1 MSNLIQF
8 QSFDFHSNSVRV
20 ITDPNQEFW
29 FCGVDVCNILGY
41 ENSRAT
47 IQKHCKQGGVSKRY
61 TPTQSGE
68 QEMIFI
74 NEPNLYRLIIKS
86 RKPEAEPFEAWVFEE
101 VLPQIRKSGQYSVQQ
116 PLALSEPEKKYT
128 FEFTE
133 NQLIRFITFWFALY
147 KTEKFLQEIQ
157 GPLLA
162 LGSRYGDEALN
173 YIEDYQLKLGVMK
186 RLLAPMMEK
195 VDFNQIGQPYH
206 PLALKTF
213 NEYKPQGISTIVKV

>member
-41 ENSRAT
+41 GNSRAT

-86 RKPEAEPFEAWVFEE
+86 RKPEAELFETWVFEE
-101 VLPQIRKSGQYSVQQ
+101 VLPQIRKTGKYEVQSQ
-116 PLALSEPEKKYT
+116 QLA
-128 FEFTE
+128 
-133 NQLIRFITFWFALY
+133 
-147 KTEKFLQEIQ
+147 
-157 GPLLA
+157 
-162 LGSRYGDEALN
+162 
-173 YIEDYQLKLGVMK
+173 
-186 RLLAPMMEK
+186 
-195 VDFNQIGQPYH
+195 
-206 PLALKTF
+206 
-213 NEYKPQGISTIVKV
+213 

>member
-86 RKPEAEPFEAWVFEE
+86 RKPEAELFETWVFEE
-101 VLPQIRKSGQYSVQQ
+101 
-116 PLALSEPEKKYT
+116 A
-128 FEFTE
+128 
-133 NQLIRFITFWFALY
+133 
-147 KTEKFLQEIQ
+147 
-157 GPLLA
+157 
-162 LGSRYGDEALN
+162 
-173 YIEDYQLKLGVMK
+173 
-186 RLLAPMMEK
+186 
-195 VDFNQIGQPYH
+195 
-206 PLALKTF
+206 
-213 NEYKPQGISTIVKV
+213 

>member
-1 MSNLIQF
+1 MHKQ
-8 QSFDFHSNSVRV
+8 Q
-20 ITDPNQEFW
+20 NQ
-29 FCGVDVCNILGY
+29 
-41 ENSRAT
+41 
-47 IQKHCKQGGVSKRY
+47 
-61 TPTQSGE
+61 P
-68 QEMIFI
+68 
-74 NEPNLYRLIIKS
+74 
-86 RKPEAEPFEAWVFEE
+86 
-101 VLPQIRKSGQYSVQQ
+101 Q
-116 PLALSEPEKKYT
+116 PLALPEPEKKYT

-195 VDFNQIGQPYH
+195 VDFSQIGQPYH